1 MLSEPALFLR
11 QVRTDAQG
19 ETFFTQQNVAAVT
32 GADRNNRVVLW
43 KMTDEAALGAN
54 IQQRMRATV
63 PLRVWIVAEA
73 FHGYCAHARHDPH
86 IEHNIF

>member
-1 MLSEPALFLR
+1 
-11 QVRTDAQG
+11 
-19 ETFFTQQNVAAVT
+19 
-32 GADRNNRVVLW
+32 
-43 KMTDEAALGAN
+43 MTDEAALGAN

-73 FHGYCAHARHDPH
+73 FHGYFAHARHDPH